1 MQHTILTDSMNKIS
15 DLPGH
20 PIWNYFSEILQIP
33 RASGKEEKILSYL
46 KNFAQNH
53 SLAYSQDKPGNLLI
67 RKEATKGKE
76 NVETVILQSHVD
88 MVCEKNMGTRHDFD
102 KDPIQ
107 AHIKDDWIT
116 AKGTT
121 LGADDGIGVAS
132 QLAILASEKIEH
144 GPIECLFTVDEESGM
159 TGAMELGKD
168 LLTGKILLNLDS
180 EDEGEIFIG
189 CAGGIDTLASYE
201 IINAPLP
208 GSHTAFKLFV
218 NGLKGGHSGDEIHK
232 GLGNS
237 IKILNRILWE
247 GSKKFGL
254 KVHSLSGGNLRNAIP
269 REALSAFV
277 IPDEKIQSF
286 QTFFTELSDTIKK
299 EYSKADPG
307 LHIQLEETDLPG
319 QVFERSFQDGLLSA
333 LYACPHGALGMSQE
347 IEGLVESSTNLA
359 SVKQTKN
366 NTLEVTTSQRSSVE
380 SAKTDISRMVESVFF
395 LSGAKVKHLG
405 SYPGWTPNTDSTILG
420 ISKTA
425 YERLF
430 GKKAEVKAIHAGLE
444 CGLFLKKYPELD
456 MISFGPTIKG
466 AHSPDERLHIESTY
480 KFWDLLLEILK
491 MISEK
496 K

>member
-1 MQHTILTDSMNKIS
+1 MQHTILTDSMSNIL
-15 DLPGH
+15 DLPDH
-20 PIWNYFSEILQIP
+20 PIWEYFSEILQIP
-33 RASGKEEKILSYL
+33 RASGKEEKILVYL
-46 KNFAQNH
+46 KDFAQNH
-53 SLAYSQDKPGNLLI
+53 NLAYLQDKPGNLLI
-67 RKEATKGKE
+67 KKEATEGKE
-76 NVETVILQSHVD
+76 NRETIILQSHID

-107 AHIKDDWIT
+107 AQIKNDWIIT
-116 AKGTT
+116 NGTT

-132 QLAILASEKIEH
+132 QLAILASEEIEH

-159 TGAMELGKD
+159 TGAMELGRNF
-168 LLTGKILLNLDS
+168 LNGKILLNLDS
-180 EDEGEIFIG
+180 EDEGELFIG
-189 CAGGIDTLASYE
+189 CAGGIDTLATYK
-201 IINAPLP
+201 ITYTKTP

-247 GSKKFGL
+247 GSKYFDL
-254 KVHSLSGGNLRNAIP
+254 KVHSFRGGNLRNAIP
-269 REALSAFV
+269 REALSTFV
-277 IPDEKIQSF
+277 IPNETIQSF
-286 QTFFTELSDTIKK
+286 LTFFTELSDTIKK
-299 EYSKADPG
+299 ECSKADSG
-307 LHIQLEETDLPG
+307 LHIQLEETDLPSE
-319 QVFERSFQDGLLSA
+319 VFERSFQDGLLSA
-333 LYACPHGALGMSQE
+333 LYACPHGALSMSYE

-380 SAKTDISRMVESVFF
+380 SVKTDVSQMVESVFF
-395 LSGAKVKHLG
+395 LSGAKVTHTG
-405 SYPGWTPNTDSTILG
+405 SYPGWTPNTDSPILG
-420 ISKTA
+420 ITKSA
-425 YERLF
+425 YEKLF
-430 GKKAEVKAIHAGLE
+430 GNKAEVKAIHAGLE

-491 MISEK
+491 MIPEK
-496 K
+496 E